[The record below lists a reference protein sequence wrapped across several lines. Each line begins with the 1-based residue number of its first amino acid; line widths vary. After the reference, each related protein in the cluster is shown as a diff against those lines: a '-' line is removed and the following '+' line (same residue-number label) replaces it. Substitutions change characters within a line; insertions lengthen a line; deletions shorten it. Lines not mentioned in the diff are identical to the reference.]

1 MAEPYPHF
9 LPDLFEELQ
18 GCATQSPLLP
28 SKLRRFFLLMLRG
41 HWSDS
46 ANYGPD
52 LEESLKCLTWEPGG
66 SRLGVELTG
75 TPVTPTLQ
83 NAIWVQLGNFQARQV
98 AFGNRGEA
106 SEDNATESYVMP
118 CTAQLLINH
127 DSPTLDQSFDM
138 AWSTF
143 CFLMGFQDS
152 IIDALGGP
160 GAGFKVQLVGQ
171 PSQESTVPKSRFRV
185 DVGASLS
192 VNVAVATTLES
203 HRLKRIALTIRPN
216 D

>member
-9 LPDLFEELQ
+9 LPDLYEELQ
-18 GCATQSPLLP
+18 GCAVQSPLLP
-28 SKLRRFFLLMLRG
+28 SKLRRFFLLMLRA

-52 LEESLKCLTWEPGG
+52 LQNTLSCLTWEPGG
-66 SRLGVELTG
+66 DRLGVELQG
-75 TPVTPTLQ
+75 TPVANTLQ
-83 NAIWVQLGNFQARQV
+83 NSIWIQLGNFQARQV
-98 AFGNRGEA
+98 AFGNRADA

-127 DSPTLDQSFDM
+127 DSPSIDQSFDM

-143 CFLMGFQDS
+143 CFLLGFQDS

-160 GAGFKVQLVGQ
+160 GAGFKVQVVGEPRQ
-171 PSQESTVPKSRFRV
+171 DAIQPKSRFRV

-203 HRLKRIALTIRPN
+203 HRLKRIALTTRPI
-216 D
+216 